1 MSTHRRIPWF
11 SSHEARSARVAPI
24 ASLALTAGVLCVS
37 ACQTQS
43 GASDNSVG
51 QTRQAVEAA
60 SAAVDPG
67 PPPVGVA
74 PSAAGPVSAAAPAGV
89 GVAVRTVTR
98 LTADGE
104 AAIAEVP
111 AAVSSAEVPEGA
123 PCGVVDA
130 NGALQSCQPGTYCVS
145 EGGSAK
151 CVKAPPAPRWDG

>member
-11 SSHEARSARVAPI
+11 SRHEARSARVAPI
-24 ASLALTAGVLCVS
+24 ASLVLTVGALCVS

-43 GASDNSVG
+43 GSSDNSVG
-51 QTRQAVEAA
+51 QTRQAVEAS

-67 PPPVGVA
+67 PPSVGVPA
-74 PSAAGPVSAAAPAGV
+74 SAAAVAAVAPAGV

-104 AAIAEVP
+104 TAVAEVP
-111 AAVSSAEVPEGA
+111 AAASSAEVPEGA
-123 PCGVVDA
+123 PCGVADA
-130 NGALQSCQPGTYCVS
+130 NGVLQSCQPGTYCVS